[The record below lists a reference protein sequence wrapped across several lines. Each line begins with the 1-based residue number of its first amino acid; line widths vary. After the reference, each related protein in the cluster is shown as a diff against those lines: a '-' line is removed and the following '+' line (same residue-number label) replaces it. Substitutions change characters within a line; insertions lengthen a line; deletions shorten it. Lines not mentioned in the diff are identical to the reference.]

1 MSLIHIK
8 LTKEHLKLINAFYLQ
23 EDGDDVVYVNK
34 KYLYGGTHLLEDLA
48 DILGYQD
55 SYIKGT
61 EEDAEGK
68 AFPDDVEK
76 HMLEI
81 HNYIVDNF
89 YYIESLIHFYATKG
103 GLKEGEYV
111 CKDNDLIWK
120 YRNNN
125 S

>member
-23 EDGDDVVYVNK
+23 EDGDDVIYINK

-61 EEDAEGK
+61 EEDPDGK
-68 AFPDDVEK
+68 AFPDEIEA
-76 HMLEI
+76 HMLEV

-89 YYIESLIHFYATKG
+89 FYIESLIHFYVTRG
-103 GLKEGEYV
+103 GLTEGEYK
-111 CKDNDLIWK
+111 CKDNELIWEK
-120 YRNNN
+120 VE

>member
-1 MSLIHIK
+1 MAIK
-8 LTKEHLKLINAFYLQ
+8 KITLTKEHLKLIPFFYLQ

-55 SYIKGT
+55 SYIKNT
-61 EEDAEGK
+61 QDDADGK
-68 AFPDDVEK
+68 AFPNDIEN
-76 HMLEI
+76 HMLEV

-103 GLKEGEYV
+103 GLTEGTYK
-111 CKDNDLIWK
+111 CRDNDLIWTK
-120 YRNNN
+120 E